1 MLKEVMESLSFDFKL
16 ILSAPTRIGEL
27 YSLNNFEGLSQV
39 SRAQMASASAMT
51 KSTFFLSI
59 QVNH

>member
-16 ILSAPTRIGEL
+16 ILSAPTRTGEL